1 MRVDEDAVQYIAR
14 FDGMD
19 YLSSIG
25 RVNGVDF
32 IRLRSRQPLDSFE
45 QARPDLFVRVVTST
59 QCEAVLKS
67 LRVGTWRGLD
77 SWIYQIAG
85 DRASLMYL
93 GGDQPRAVEAGF
105 RAMARGVYTAIALLD
120 EVTAQRRQSTFI
132 VAPG

>member
-1 MRVDEDAVQYIAR
+1 MRFDEDAVQYIAR

-32 IRLRSRQPLDSFE
+32 IRLRSREPLDGFE
-45 QARPDLFVRVVTST
+45 QARPGLYVRVVTSA

-67 LRVGTWRGLD
+67 VRVGIWRGLD
-77 SWIYQIAG
+77 SWICTISG

-93 GGDQPRAVEAGF
+93 GGDQRRAVEAGF
-105 RAMARGVYTAIALLD
+105 RAEVRGVYTAVASLD

-132 VAPG
+132 VAPH